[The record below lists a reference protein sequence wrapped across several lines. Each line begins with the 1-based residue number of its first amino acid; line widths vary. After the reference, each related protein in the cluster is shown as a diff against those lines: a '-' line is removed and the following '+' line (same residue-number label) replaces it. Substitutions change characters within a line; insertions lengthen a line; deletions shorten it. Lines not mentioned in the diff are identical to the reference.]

1 MYKKTV
7 IITHKNC
14 PDGFTAAW
22 VAWTIFK
29 DNADYIGESP
39 GQKDFSYLHK
49 LKNKNVYIFDIYVPQ
64 ELINKI
70 KQIANN
76 LVVID
81 HHPNSENLKG
91 IHYNEKH
98 SAGYLCWQY
107 FYPKKDIPAFI
118 KLISDNDTG
127 TWKIKYSEEL
137 SLYVKYNVKPV
148 LLKYNF
154 KQLSKL
160 TNDSDLKLAIK
171 IGINYKE
178 YELNLIESVAKY
190 AKQKKYKNYSVLIV
204 ESCIPSLGGK
214 IATYLSNKPGIKFG
228 AVYRTLAPNKY
239 LITTRSNN
247 KSVDL
252 NKIANKYGGGGHKGA
267 ASFVVKKLDIFN

>member
-29 DNADYIGESP
+29 DKADYIGESP
-39 GQKDFSYLHK
+39 GEKDFTYLHK
-49 LKNKNVYIFDIYVPQ
+49 LKNKNVYIFDIFLPQ

-70 KQIANN
+70 KKIANK

-98 SAGYLCWQY
+98 AAAYLCWQY

-137 SLYVKYNVKPV
+137 SLYVKYN
-148 LLKYNF
+148 
-154 KQLSKL
+154 
-160 TNDSDLKLAIK
+160 
-171 IGINYKE
+171 
-178 YELNLIESVAKY
+178 
-190 AKQKKYKNYSVLIV
+190 
-204 ESCIPSLGGK
+204 
-214 IATYLSNKPGIKFG
+214 
-228 AVYRTLAPNKY
+228 
-239 LITTRSNN
+239 
-247 KSVDL
+247 
-252 NKIANKYGGGGHKGA
+252 
-267 ASFVVKKLDIFN
+267 